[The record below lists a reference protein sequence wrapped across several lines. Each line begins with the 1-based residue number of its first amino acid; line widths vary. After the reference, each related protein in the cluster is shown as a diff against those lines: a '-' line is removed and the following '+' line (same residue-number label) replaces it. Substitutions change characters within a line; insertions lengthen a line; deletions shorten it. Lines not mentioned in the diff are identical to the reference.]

1 MTEENDK
8 RYNIFVIEISEP
20 ELFATNL
27 IKEECDAKLDELMR
41 GGVAPD
47 RIKVRRIS

>member
-1 MTEENDK
+1 MSEK
-8 RYNIFVIEISEP
+8 RFNIFVINIAEP
-20 ELFATNL
+20 ELVASNL

-47 RIKVRRIS
+47 RIKLRRIS